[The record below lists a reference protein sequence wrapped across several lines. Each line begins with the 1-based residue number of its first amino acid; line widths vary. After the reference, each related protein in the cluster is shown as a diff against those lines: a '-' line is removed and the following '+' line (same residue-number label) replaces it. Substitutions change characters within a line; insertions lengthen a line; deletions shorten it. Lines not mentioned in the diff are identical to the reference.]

1 MKEEIM
7 SLVEEIKDE
16 KMIEIILQFIK
27 GILSGI

>member
-27 GILSGI
+27 GILSGS